1 MTVEKT
7 KSKTS
12 RPKKVKDFDKMAMVA
27 PTLNYEIFEP
37 KVSGENE
44 NQTGPMMDST
54 SVIEISHDQNH
65 EFSNQIMTRAKNA
78 FNPSKLDKL
87 KMEKSEKY
95 LEGAKKQVEELYSCM
110 EALIA
115 HTSVFTVSLL
125 IAIGLTLDDVEAYFG
140 KKSKYMKWLRA
151 SFGHRHLRYF
161 QHAKQLAKMGDF
173 ARKYAALGKN
183 RLLDFARLGIKLEA
197 EDGDLL
203 IKHPFQDITDDI
215 DGVLFSEHVDSI
227 ITFYRMIE
235 AGIDFVIFE
244 QASLVAAM
252 LHGSLTVKKAEELK
266 TWLDKFEEAEK
277 KNEALHHFLLNGLA
291 FPYDSDNKAI
301 SIVKASLNRV
311 MSKILD
317 YYDGVDIEDEHWV
330 ETHREHVNSNMIIK
344 IHDVICSL
352 AEKFNINLDGDNQNS
367 ESNNVENKGG
377 NKND

>member
-1 MTVEKT
+1 MTVEKV

-27 PTLNYEIFEP
+27 PALSNEIFEP

-44 NQTGPMMDST
+44 NQIGPMMDST

-65 EFSNQIMTRAKNA
+65 EYSNQIMTRAKKA
-78 FNPSKLDKL
+78 FNPSQLDKL
-87 KMEKSEKY
+87 KKEKPEKY
-95 LEGAKKQVEELYSCM
+95 LEKAKEQVEELFSCM
-110 EALIA
+110 EALIT
-115 HTSVFTVSLL
+115 HTSLFTVSLL
-125 IAIGLTLDDVEAYFG
+125 IAIGITLVDVEDYWG

-161 QHAKQLAKMGDF
+161 QHAKRLAKMGEF
-173 ARKYAALGKN
+173 AREYAALGKN
-183 RLLDFARLGIKLEA
+183 RLLDFARLGTKLA
-197 EDGDLL
+197 TDDSDLL
-203 IKHPFQDITDDI
+203 TKHPFQDITDDI

-235 AGIDFVIFE
+235 AGVGFITFA
-244 QASLVAAM
+244 QASLIAAM
-252 LHGSLTVKKAEELK
+252 LHGSLTVKKAEEIK
-266 TWLDKFEEAEK
+266 TWIDKFEEAEK
-277 KNEALHHFLLNGLA
+277 KNDALHHFLLNGLA

-317 YYDGVDIEDEHWV
+317 YYDGVDIEDERWV
-330 ETHREHVNSNMIIK
+330 ETHRTHIDKNMIIK
-344 IHDVICSL
+344 IHGVVCSL
-352 AEKFNINLDGDNQNS
+352 AEKFNINLDENEDD
-367 ESNNVENKGG
+367 NNVNKGG